1 MFTSKVCQRL
11 CNLHEISIEK
21 PVGPG
26 VTWNERA
33 NVSVNRITAHI
44 QRGDKCIHRRDFFKR
59 RGRCTCLYLS
69 QLISFPY
76 MLFLWSFVSEPG
88 FCELV
93 SPKSRRDEG
102 QNESSPPQSNYFCLE
117 PQWKLVKTRLGTFCL
132 QWIDG
137 IEYGI
142 NGKLAYFSVQ
152 GSRIC
157 GMSSITI

>member
-21 PVGPG
+21 PVGSG

-44 QRGDKCIHRRDFFKR
+44 QHGDKCIHRRDFFKR
-59 RGRCTCLYLS
+59 RGRCTCSYLS

-76 MLFLWSFVSEPG
+76 MLFLWSFVPEPG

-102 QNESSPPQSNYFCLE
+102 PKRKQPLGQIISVWNLNENLSKQGWELNVCIES
-117 PQWKLVKTRLGTFCL
+117 
-132 QWIDG
+132 G
-137 IEYGI
+137 II
-142 NGKLAYFSVQ
+142 GKLAHFS
-152 GSRIC
+152 C
-157 GMSSITI
+157 